1 MSLRDSLSAILGDRL
16 QVNAPLG
23 ALTTYRVGGNAAF
36 IATVESEDELRA
48 IAAALAGDALPVAIL
63 GRGSNTLIADEGFA
77 GLIVTLGKAFGEIE
91 YPASDSNSVIAG
103 GRVDLPVLA
112 RSTVERGLGGL
123 EWAVGVPG
131 TVGGGIAMNAGGHGS
146 DIEASLDRAWV
157 FSLSE
162 GSVLER
168 SNAELQFSYRSSAL
182 GSDELVLSAQ
192 FVLTAI
198 EPELGRES
206 IREIVRWRREHQP
219 GGTNAGSVFTN
230 PSGDSAGRLIDAA
243 GLAGLRVGSAEISVK
258 HANFIQADQGGQ
270 ALDVVT
276 LMMRIREVIET
287 KTGLALKPE
296 TKLLGFSGASL
307 EALGLGEREG

>member
-192 FVLTAI
+192 FVLRLI

-296 TKLLGFSGASL
+296 TKLLGFSRASL
-307 EALGLGEREG
+307 EALGLGEQEG